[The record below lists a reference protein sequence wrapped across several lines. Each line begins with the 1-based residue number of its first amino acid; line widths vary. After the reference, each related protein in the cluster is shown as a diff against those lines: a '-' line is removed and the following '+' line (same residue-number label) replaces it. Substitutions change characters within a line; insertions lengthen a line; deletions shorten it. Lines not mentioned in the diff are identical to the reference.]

1 MIEDQIVLNP
11 SFWDLMGELARP
23 PLQLWSIFYWSFTV
37 VCVDLIELISL
48 KKQLHFKT
56 EKIHRSKIGK
66 GGPTV
71 VKIIKPL
78 IVLKNLQIA
87 LKFFT
92 VSSLSK
98 GDYTDRHKDDQV
110 WVVWI
115 TLNVR

>member
-56 EKIHRSKIGK
+56 EKIHRSKIG
-66 GGPTV
+66 
-71 VKIIKPL
+71 
-78 IVLKNLQIA
+78 
-87 LKFFT
+87 
-92 VSSLSK
+92 
-98 GDYTDRHKDDQV
+98 
-110 WVVWI
+110 
-115 TLNVR
+115 